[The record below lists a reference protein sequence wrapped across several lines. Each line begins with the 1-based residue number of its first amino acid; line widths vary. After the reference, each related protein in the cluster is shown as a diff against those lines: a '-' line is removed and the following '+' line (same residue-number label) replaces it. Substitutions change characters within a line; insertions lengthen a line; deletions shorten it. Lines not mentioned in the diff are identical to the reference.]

1 MAGDEDHRQV
11 RIVGA
16 HPLEQ
21 GAPVQAGQAHVGDD
35 DARRL
40 GPDGGERGLRRLE
53 GLDRE
58 AVEFEALAVGPAH
71 VLLVVDE
78 DDALGSVGLGFAAHE
93 VS

>member
-1 MAGDEDHRQV
+1 MAGDEDHRKV
-11 RIVGA
+11 RVVGP

-21 GAPVQAGQAHVGDD
+21 GAPVHAGQAHVGDD
-35 DARRL
+35 NARRL
-40 GPDGGERGLRRLE
+40 GPDGRERGFRGFE

-58 AVEFEALAVGPAH
+58 AVQFEALAVGPAH

-78 DDALGSVGLGFAAHE
+78 DDALGSIGLGFAAHE